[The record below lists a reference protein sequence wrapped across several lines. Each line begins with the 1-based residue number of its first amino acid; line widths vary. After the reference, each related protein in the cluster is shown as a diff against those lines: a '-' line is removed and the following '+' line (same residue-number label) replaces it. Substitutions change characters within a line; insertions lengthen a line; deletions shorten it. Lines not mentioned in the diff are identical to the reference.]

1 MNVLVI
7 YTGNDSPSV
16 SRQIRQV
23 KPKQEIPSTIT
34 SLDAGNQFLIYLTR
48 FGFKKAVG
56 DLEYTNVVFTSAVL
70 ADITETTFTANLAYT
85 GTEKLSIK
93 FILSQGYWAVAQLS
107 WDDLAMVIKT
117 NIAVP
122 TGFSYHCSPLVE
134 FPAAAGYPTVQIE
147 GLQLEAVFTSTDE
160 FKVFSDSWDCIGFTS
175 AGIWGG
181 LFVTFLMLFILS
193 IGISWIM
200 DIRTM
205 DRFDDAKGKTITI
218 NAQE

>member
-1 MNVLVI
+1 M
-7 YTGNDSPSV
+7 
-16 SRQIRQV
+16 
-23 KPKQEIPSTIT
+23 
-34 SLDAGNQFLIYLTR
+34 IYLTR
-48 FGFKKAVG
+48 FGYKKAAG
-56 DLEYTNVVFTSAVL
+56 DLEYTTVTFTSAVL

-85 GTEKLSIK
+85 GTEKLSLY
-93 FILSQGYWAVAQLS
+93 FILSQGYWAVTQLS
-107 WDDLAMVIKT
+107 WDDMAMVIKT

-122 TGFSYHCSPLVE
+122 TGFSYHCSPTVE
-134 FPAAAGYPTVQIE
+134 FPAADGYPTVQLE
-147 GLQLEAVFTSTDE
+147 GLQLEAHFTSTEE
-160 FKVFSDSWDCIGFTS
+160 FTVFSDSWDCVGFTS